1 MAPDRGAR
9 CGIPP
14 TLGRALHVRIMMGT
28 DSANRDPHALLAHA
42 AWLRRL
48 ARSLVGDG
56 AAADDLVQETWVAA
70 LRRPPD
76 ASRPLRPWLR
86 RVLENAARFRWRGET
101 NRATRE
107 AHVAALADDATP
119 SSDELLARHEA
130 QQLLA
135 RLVGE
140 LGEPYRSTIL
150 LRYAEGLE
158 PTEIAH
164 RQGIPAGTV
173 RWRLTEGLA
182 RLRAQLDDTHS
193 GDRRA
198 WMIVLGPLAMP
209 RGAAAGSGAGA
220 TGGWR
225 VGARRRRGGAR
236 RRARRDRV
244 DRVAVIVGRQRT
256 RRRAR
261 RRRGARGRGERTG
274 GVVGRR
280 SMRTRVCGSSR
291 RGRRPGGS
299 RKKAPRRVG
308 SPAASSTTARRWRA
322 RWCG

>member
-1 MAPDRGAR
+1 MV
-9 CGIPP
+9 C
-14 TLGRALHVRIMMGT
+14 T
-28 DSANRDPHALLAHA
+28 DSLNRDPHALLAHA

-76 ASRPLRPWLR
+76 AGRPLRPWLR
-86 RVLENAARFRWRGET
+86 RVVENAARFRWRGDT
-101 NRATRE
+101 NRAARE
-107 AHVAALADDATP
+107 AHVAALADDATA
-119 SSDELLARHEA
+119 SSAELLERHEA

-173 RWRLTEGLA
+173 RWRVKEGLA
-182 RLRAQLDDTHS
+182 RLRAKLDEAHG

-198 WMIVLGPLAMP
+198 WVIVLGPLATP
-209 RGAAAGSGAGA
+209 RGSATGSGAGA
-220 TGGWR
+220 TGGGSWALVVGAAALVVALAVIVSIVLR
-225 VGARRRRGGAR
+225 SSSSAGAHADERGDVARLATASSPRASRAGTADAYARLRHRARRSPTFLSTRGATECVAIAGARRRRASP
-236 RRARRDRV
+236 
-244 DRVAVIVGRQRT
+244 
-256 RRRAR
+256 
-261 RRRGARGRGERTG
+261 
-274 GVVGRR
+274 R
-280 SMRTRVCGSSR
+280 S
-291 RGRRPGGS
+291 
-299 RKKAPRRVG
+299 
-308 SPAASSTTARRWRA
+308 TART
-322 RWCG
+322 